1 MDTAPIT
8 LTCTE
13 SASKLSSLLTDLSS
27 NPTKESWLN
36 VELVCRHLA
45 NLLRIRYGT
54 EDNHTILGRSTLP
67 QDLTS
72 LLCKALDGLSVP
84 NDTRAT
90 TVLEIL
96 RVSANLCVEHDQN
109 RGQLL
114 EAGFPQATVSLL
126 EGYAEHL
133 PTQPQVNPLPLSTL
147 HLQVIKTAIGFL
159 LNSSLGYEP
168 VKFRL
173 TSLEVAMTLVRL
185 SSAIYPVGAWM
196 RDPTSLFLAESSGLD
211 SIPERAAESWS
222 LRIGLSNWTWR
233 LITEL
238 RDDAHP
244 LFDTDVLP
252 FLIQPL
258 IAFTPPLL
266 TAPPP
271 PEFAQPS
278 QLRTSLLHADFELLS
293 EACSHLESL
302 ALDVEDIRL
311 SLARGFVFPAE
322 HQNVPCLSVML
333 NFIEQGSYA
342 PLWYVQHETSLD
354 DREVRSQEKAFDDYK
369 AAVIKAV
376 VEVSGE
382 EKNTDVL
389 CDDSEE
395 IYPGGK
401 FVCRM
406 VNWIRAFVTTG
417 ISGNPRDD
425 MVICA
430 TLALGNLTRREFHA
444 TLLLSPPHNIAQLL
458 SSESLLS
465 PTTDVKLKHGVIGL
479 LKHLS
484 QSSVQSVFNR
494 TALSNAGIIE
504 RVVAS
509 GVWDDRGDVMADI
522 VQVNAIGAVKHL
534 CNNNIDNSLAV
545 ILPSDGAAAAV
556 TGLSQLL
563 ALIKRSDTV
572 AIKSEGTRVIVNLI
586 KSLWSSDPTNEQR
599 SAEEIQARQQK
610 RERAIPALVATPCV
624 DALAALVGR
633 SAKYPILINEAI
645 VALSLLSTHRDGG
658 QLVLRTIIAPLPD
671 EIPPPAPGSAAMS
684 TVALT
689 SSDTDSPIITSPPA
703 RSRAP
708 PQRRTLD
715 LLLNILRNGSSGDAS
730 SSRQS
735 ELVSCPVELRINIC
749 ALLGQLGKRTAGEE
763 LEMVKDNT
771 RPILED
777 LSKPNINTGKEN
789 MLATAAKRTLDLW
802 T

>member
-1 MDTAPIT
+1 MDNAPIT
-8 LTCTE
+8 STCTE
-13 SASKLSSLLTDLSS
+13 SASKLSSLLIDLSY
-27 NPTKESWLN
+27 NPSEESWLN
-36 VELVCRHLA
+36 VQLICRHLA
-45 NLLRIRYGT
+45 NLLRIRNGT
-54 EDNHTILGRSTLP
+54 EDNHTTLGESSLP

-72 LLCKALDGLSVP
+72 LLSKALDGSAVP

-90 TVLEIL
+90 AVLEIL

-126 EGYAEHL
+126 EGYADQL
-133 PTQPQVNPLPLSTL
+133 PTQPQVNPLPLSIS

-173 TSLEVAMTLVRL
+173 TALEVAMTLVRL
-185 SSAIYPVGAWM
+185 SSAIYPAGAWM
-196 RDPTSLFLAESSGLD
+196 RGPTSLFPAESSEFD
-211 SIPERAAESWS
+211 DIPEHMAESWT

-244 LFDTDVLP
+244 LFETDVLP

-271 PEFAQPS
+271 PDFAQPS
-278 QLRTSLLHADFELLS
+278 QLRTSLLHADFDLLS
-293 EACSHLESL
+293 EACSNLESL

-322 HQNVPCLSVML
+322 HQNVPCLSAML
-333 NFIEQGSYA
+333 DFIEQGSYA
-342 PLWYVQHETSLD
+342 PLWYVQHEASLD
-354 DREVRSQEKAFDDYK
+354 DGEVRSQEKAFDDCK

-376 VEVSGE
+376 VEESGE

-395 IYPGGK
+395 IYPGGR
-401 FVCRM
+401 FVSRM
-406 VNWIRAFVTTG
+406 VNWVRAFVTTG
-417 ISGNPRDD
+417 SHGNLRDD
-425 MVICA
+425 LVICA
-430 TLALGNLTRREFHA
+430 TLALGNLTRRESQA
-444 TLLLSPPHNIAQLL
+444 TLLLSPPHNIAQIL
-458 SSESLLS
+458 SSKSLLS
-465 PTTDVKLKHGVIGL
+465 PATDLKLKHGVIGL

-484 QSSVQSVFNR
+484 QSSVHSVFNR

-504 RVVAS
+504 RIVES
-509 GVWDDRGDVMADI
+509 GVWDDRGGVMADI
-522 VQVNAIGAVKHL
+522 VQVNAIGVVKHL
-534 CNNNIDNSLAV
+534 CNNSIDNSFAV
-545 ILPSDGAAAAV
+545 ILPSDSAAAPAS
-556 TGLSQLL
+556 GLSQLL
-563 ALIKRSDTV
+563 ALIRRSDTV

-586 KSLWSSDPTNEQR
+586 KSLWSSDPTVEQR
-599 SAEEIQARQQK
+599 DAAENQTRQQK
-610 RERAIPALVATPCV
+610 RERAIQALVTIPCV

-645 VALSLLSTHRDGG
+645 VAFSLLSTHRDGS
-658 QLVLRTIIAPLPD
+658 QLVLHTLITPLPN
-671 EIPPPAPGSAAMS
+671 ETTPAPGSAAMS
-684 TVALT
+684 TVAST
-689 SSDTDSPIITSPPA
+689 SSETGSPIITSPPT
-703 RSRAP
+703 RRRAP
-708 PQRRTLD
+708 PQRCALD
-715 LLLNILRNGSSGDAS
+715 HVLNILRHGSSDDAS
-730 SSRQS
+730 SPRQP
-735 ELVSCPVELRINIC
+735 ELTSYPVELRINIC

-763 LEMVKDNT
+763 LEMVKDNA
-771 RPILED
+771 RSILED
-777 LSKPNINTGKEN
+777 LSQPNFTTKEN
-789 MLATAAKRTLDLW
+789 MLATAAKKTLDMW